1 MLKFEEVLAT
11 IEYISYKKNNDK
23 NIVQVSNNSNEVKE
37 GYCFVAVKGNIT
49 DGHKYIDSAIENG
62 ASLIIHTEDIAYKE
76 EISYIKVKDAR
87 SALAEISNEISGY
100 PSKKMTVT
108 SVTGTNGK
116 TTTARLI
123 YFLTDQIFGSAANIG
138 TDLAL
143 IGGNEYRTSNT
154 TPVITEVNKL
164 MNICLD
170 ENIKYLS
177 LETSSHGLDQKRIY
191 GLDIDYGVFTN
202 LSREHLDYHKT
213 MDNYFKAKM
222 ILFDQAKHTV
232 ANIDDPYGKKA
243 KELYPNTITYGI
255 NNENADY
262 RAENITKKDGKI
274 KYEVEGVEF
283 VLNTIADYEIYNTL
297 AATAVVCD
305 MGASLEEVKKAMEN
319 FTGVASRFE
328 YIENDLGLNIIID
341 FAHTPF
347 AYESLFKSVPQGH
360 KIYAVYGINGDRN
373 KEFRVSTGKACAD
386 NDVFSVVTTDD
397 PKFDTVEN
405 ISKDI
410 IEGIKSNGG
419 EYVNIL
425 DRKEAIKY
433 AITHANKGDFIF
445 LLGKGEENFLKLKGN
460 EKTPYSERET
470 LKEVLES
477 L

>member
-410 IEGIKSNGG
+410 IEGIKSKGG

>member
-1 MLKFEEVLAT
+1 MLKFEEVLET
-11 IEYISYKKNNDK
+11 IAYISCEKNNEK
-23 NIVQVSNNSNEVKE
+23 NIVAVANNSKEVKE
-37 GYCFVAVKGNIT
+37 GYAFVAIKGNIE

-62 ASLIIHTEDIAYKE
+62 ASLIIHTEDISYKE
-76 EISYIKVKDAR
+76 GISYIKVEDAR
-87 SALAEISNEISGY
+87 SALAKISNEISGY
-100 PSKKMTVT
+100 PSKKMVVT

-123 YFLTDQIFGSAANIG
+123 YFLTNQIFGKAANIG

-177 LETSSHGLDQKRIY
+177 LESSSHGLDQKRIY

-202 LSREHLDYHKT
+202 LSKEHLDYHKT

-262 RAENITKKDGKI
+262 RAENVVKKDGKVS
-274 KYEVEGVEF
+274 YEVKGVEF
-283 VLNTIADYEIYNTL
+283 ILNTIADYEVYNTL

-305 MGASLEEVKKAMEN
+305 MGASLEEVKDAMKKFN
-319 FTGVASRFE
+319 GVASRFE
-328 YIENDLGLNIIID
+328 YMENNLGLNIIID

-347 AYESLFKSVPQGH
+347 AYECLFKSVPQGH

-410 IEGIKSNGG
+410 IEGIKSKGG

-425 DRKEAIKY
+425 DREDAIKY

-470 LKEVLES
+470 LREVLES

>member
-1 MLKFEEVLAT
+1 MLKFEEILAT
-11 IEYISYKKNNDK
+11 TEYISYKKNNDK
-23 NIVQVSNNSNEVKE
+23 DIVQVSNNSKEVKE

-62 ASLIIHTEDIAYKE
+62 AILIVHTEDITYKE
-76 EISYIKVKDAR
+76 GISYIKVKDGR

-100 PSKKMTVT
+100 PSKKMIVT

-123 YFLTDQIFGSAANIG
+123 YFLTGQIFGSAANIG

-202 LSREHLDYHKT
+202 LSKEHLDYHKT
-213 MDNYFKAKM
+213 MDNYFKSKM

-232 ANIDDPYGKKA
+232 ANIDDLYGKKA

-262 RAENITKKDGKI
+262 RAENVVKKDGKI
-274 KYEVEGVEF
+274 KYEVKGVEF
-283 VLNTIADYEIYNTL
+283 ILNTIADYEVYNTL

-305 MGASLEEVKKAMEN
+305 MGASLEEVKDAMDKFN
-319 FTGVASRFE
+319 GVASRFE
-328 YIENDLGLNIIID
+328 YIENNLGLNIIID

-410 IEGIKSNGG
+410 IEGIKSKSG

-425 DRKEAIKY
+425 DRKDAIKY
-433 AITHANKGDFIF
+433 AITHANK
-445 LLGKGEENFLKLKGN
+445 
-460 EKTPYSERET
+460 
-470 LKEVLES
+470 
-477 L
+477 

>member
-23 NIVQVSNNSNEVKE
+23 DIVQVSNNSNEVKE

-76 EISYIKVKDAR
+76 GISYIKVKDAR
-87 SALAEISNEISGY
+87 SALAEISNELSGY
-100 PSKKMTVT
+100 PSKKMIVT

-116 TTTARLI
+116 TTTSRLI

-410 IEGIKSNGG
+410 IEGIKSKGG

>member
-23 NIVQVSNNSNEVKE
+23 DIVQVSNNSKEVKE
-37 GYCFVAVKGNIT
+37 GYCFVAIKGNIT

-62 ASLIIHTEDIAYKE
+62 AILIVHTEDITYKE
-76 EISYIKVKDAR
+76 GISYIKVKDGR

-100 PSKKMTVT
+100 PSKKMIVT

-123 YFLTDQIFGSAANIG
+123 YFLTGQIFGSAANIG

-202 LSREHLDYHKT
+202 LSKEHLDYHKT
-213 MDNYFKAKM
+213 MDNYFKSKM

-232 ANIDDPYGKKA
+232 ANIDDLYGKKA

-262 RAENITKKDGKI
+262 RAENVVKKDGKI
-274 KYEVEGVEF
+274 KYEVKGVEF
-283 VLNTIADYEIYNTL
+283 ILNTIADYEVYNTL

-305 MGASLEEVKKAMEN
+305 MGASLEEVKDAMDKFN
-319 FTGVASRFE
+319 GVASRFE
-328 YIENDLGLNIIID
+328 YIENNLGLNIIID

-410 IEGIKSNGG
+410 IEGIKSKSG

-425 DRKEAIKY
+425 DRKDAIKY

-445 LLGKGEENFLKLKGN
+445 LLGKGEENFLKLRGN

-477 L
+477 I

>member
-1 MLKFEEVLAT
+1 MLKFEEVLET
-11 IEYISYKKNNDK
+11 IAYTSYKKNNDK
-23 NIVQVSNNSNEVKE
+23 NIVAVANNSKEVKE
-37 GYCFVAVKGNIT
+37 GYAFVAIKGNIE

-62 ASLIIHTEDIAYKE
+62 ASLIIHTEDIDYKE
-76 EISYIKVKDAR
+76 GISYIKVEDGR
-87 SALAEISNEISGY
+87 CALAEISNKLSGY
-100 PSKKMTVT
+100 PSKKMIVT

-177 LETSSHGLDQKRIY
+177 LESSSHGLDQKRIY

-202 LSREHLDYHKT
+202 LSKEHLDYHKT

-262 RAENITKKDGKI
+262 RAENVVKKDGKVS
-274 KYEVEGVEF
+274 YEVKGVEF
-283 VLNTIADYEIYNTL
+283 ILNTIADYEVYNTL

-305 MGASLEEVKKAMEN
+305 MGASLEEVKDAMEKFN
-319 FTGVASRFE
+319 GVASRFE
-328 YIENDLGLNIIID
+328 YIENNLGLNIIID

-410 IEGIKSNGG
+410 IEGIKSKGG

-425 DRKEAIKY
+425 DREDAIKY
-433 AITHANKGDFIF
+433 AIIHANKGDFIF

-460 EKTPYSERET
+460 EKTPYSERDT

>member
-1 MLKFEEVLAT
+1 MLKFEEVLET
-11 IEYISYKKNNDK
+11 IAYISYEKNNDN
-23 NIVQVSNNSNEVKE
+23 NIVAVANNSKEVKE
-37 GYCFVAVKGNIT
+37 EYAFVAIKGNIE

-76 EISYIKVKDAR
+76 GISYIKVEDGR
-87 SALAEISNEISGY
+87 CALAEISNKLSDY
-100 PSKKMTVT
+100 PSKKMTIV
-108 SVTGTNGK
+108 SVTGSNGK
-116 TTTARLI
+116 TTTSRLV
-123 YFLTDQIFGSAANIG
+123 YFLLDEIFGKAANIG

-143 IGGNEYRTSNT
+143 IGGKEYRTSNT

-170 ENIKYLS
+170 KNVKYLS
-177 LETSSHGLDQKRIY
+177 IESSSHGLDQKRIY

-232 ANIDDPYGKKA
+232 ANIDNPYGKKA

-255 NNENADY
+255 DNENADY
-262 RAENITKKDGKI
+262 RAENVVKKDGKI
-274 KYEVEGVEF
+274 SYEVKGVEF
-283 VLNTIADYEIYNTL
+283 ILNTIADYEVYNTL
-297 AATAVVCD
+297 AATAVVCN
-305 MGASLEEVKKAMEN
+305 MGASLEEVKKAMEK

-328 YIENDLGLNIIID
+328 YIENDLGLNIVID

-360 KIYAVYGINGDRN
+360 KTFAVFGVNGDRN

-386 NDVFSVVTTDD
+386 NGVFAVVTIDD
-397 PKFDTVEN
+397 PKFDSVEN

-410 IEGIKSNGG
+410 IEGIKANGG

-425 DRKEAIKY
+425 DRKDAIKY
-433 AITHANKGDFIF
+433 AISHAKKGDFIL

-460 EKTPYSERET
+460 EKTPYSERDT

>member
-23 NIVQVSNNSNEVKE
+23 DIVQVSNNSNEVKE

-116 TTTARLI
+116 TTTSRLI

-154 TPVITEVNKL
+154 TPIITEVNKL

-202 LSREHLDYHKT
+202 LSKEHLDYHKT

-243 KELYPNTITYGI
+243 KELYPDTITYGI
-255 NNENADY
+255 DNENADY
-262 RAENITKKDGKI
+262 RAENVVKKDGKI
-274 KYEVEGVEF
+274 KYEVKGVEF

-373 KEFRVSTGKACAD
+373 KEFRAASGRACAV
-386 NDVFSVVTTDD
+386 NGVFSIVTTDD

>member
-1 MLKFEEVLAT
+1 MLKFEEILAT

-23 NIVQVSNNSNEVKE
+23 DIVQVSNNSKEVKE

-62 ASLIIHTEDIAYKE
+62 AILIVHTEDITYKE
-76 EISYIKVKDAR
+76 GISYIKVKDGR
-87 SALAEISNEISGY
+87 CALAEISNELSGY
-100 PSKKMTVT
+100 PSKKMIVT

-177 LETSSHGLDQKRIY
+177 LESSSHGLDQKRIY

-202 LSREHLDYHKT
+202 LSKEHLDYHKT

-262 RAENITKKDGKI
+262 RAENVVKKDGKVS
-274 KYEVEGVEF
+274 YEVKGVEF
-283 VLNTIADYEIYNTL
+283 ILNTIADYEVYNIL

-305 MGASLEEVKKAMEN
+305 MGASLEEVKDAMKKFN
-319 FTGVASRFE
+319 GVASRFE
-328 YIENDLGLNIIID
+328 YIENNLGLNIIID

-410 IEGIKSNGG
+410 IEGIKSKGG

-425 DRKEAIKY
+425 DREDAIKY

-470 LKEVLES
+470 LREVLES

>member
-1 MLKFEEVLAT
+1 MLKFEEVLET
-11 IEYISYKKNNDK
+11 IAYISCEKNNEK
-23 NIVQVSNNSNEVKE
+23 NIVAVANNSKEVKE
-37 GYCFVAVKGNIT
+37 GYAFVAIKGNIE

-76 EISYIKVKDAR
+76 GISYIKVEDGR
-87 SALAEISNEISGY
+87 CALAEISNKLSDY

-123 YFLTDQIFGSAANIG
+123 YFLTDQILGKAANIG

-143 IGGNEYRTSNT
+143 IGGKEYRTSNT

-170 ENIKYLS
+170 ENVKYLS
-177 LETSSHGLDQKRIY
+177 LESSSHGLDQKRIY

-255 NNENADY
+255 DNENADY
-262 RAENITKKDGKI
+262 RAENVVKKDGKI
-274 KYEVEGVEF
+274 TYEVEGVEF
-283 VLNTIADYEIYNTL
+283 VLNTIADYEVYNTL

-305 MGASLEEVKKAMEN
+305 MGASLEEVKEAMEK

-328 YIENDLGLNIIID
+328 YIENDLGLNIVID

-410 IEGIKSNGG
+410 IEGIKSKGG

-425 DRKEAIKY
+425 DRKDAIKY

-445 LLGKGEENFLKLKGN
+445 LLGKGEENFLKLRGN
-460 EKTPYSERET
+460 EKTPYNERNT

>member
-23 NIVQVSNNSNEVKE
+23 DIVQVSNNSNEVKE

-87 SALAEISNEISGY
+87 SALAEISNKISGY

-123 YFLTDQIFGSAANIG
+123 YFLIDQIFGSAANIG

-177 LETSSHGLDQKRIY
+177 LESSSHGLDQKRIY

-202 LSREHLDYHKT
+202 LSKEHLDYHKT

-243 KELYPNTITYGI
+243 KELYPKTITYGI
-255 NNENADY
+255 DNKDADY
-262 RAENITKKDGKI
+262 RAENVVKKDGKVS
-274 KYEVEGVEF
+274 YEVKGVEF
-283 VLNTIADYEIYNTL
+283 ILNTIADYEVYNTL

-305 MGASLEEVKKAMEN
+305 MGASLEEVKDAMEKFN
-319 FTGVASRFE
+319 GVASRFE
-328 YIENDLGLNIIID
+328 YIENNLGLNIIID

-405 ISKDI
+405 ISNDI
-410 IEGIKSNGG
+410 IEGIKSKGG

-425 DRKEAIKY
+425 DRKDAIKY
-433 AITHANKGDFIF
+433 AITHASKGDFIF
-445 LLGKGEENFLKLKGN
+445 LLGKGEENFLKLRGN
-460 EKTPYSERET
+460 EKTPYSERDT